1 MIDNFINGIVSFFKK
16 IFQRPV
22 KELPTP
28 SNQIENTINGS
39 KPNSFQMEMEKY
51 QSQQYLLNLQSKLM
65 QNKIKEEDLDE
76 TEYVELEL
84 LYKEQIKQL
93 KNRINAVSLNN

>member
-1 MIDNFINGIVSFFKK
+1 MSNNFINGIVSFFKK
-16 IFQRPV
+16 IFQKPT
-22 KELPTP
+22 KELLTP
-28 SNQIENTINGS
+28 SNQVEKPINEP
-39 KPNSFQMEMEKY
+39 KTNSFQMEMEKY
-51 QSQQYLLNLQSKLM
+51 QSQQYLLNLQKRLI

-93 KNRINAVSLNN
+93 KNKINAFLLNN

>member
-1 MIDNFINGIVSFFKK
+1 MIDNFINSIASFFKK
-16 IFQRPV
+16 IFQKPV
-22 KELPTP
+22 KELPKTNNKIEK
-28 SNQIENTINGS
+28 SVNQPKANN
-39 KPNSFQMEMEKY
+39 FQMEMEKY
-51 QSQQYLLNLQSKLM
+51 QSQQYLLNLQKKLM

-93 KNRINAVSLNN
+93 KNKIKVNN